1 MNKSTV
7 FGLILVLF
15 SSASLVPA
23 SSASTGPASFYEFKV
38 NSITGTPVELGQ
50 YKGKVLLVVN
60 TASNCGY
67 TPQYEGLQTI
77 YQRYHDKGFEILA
90 FPSNDFGSQEP
101 GTAPEIKK
109 FCETRYKVSFPL
121 FEKNPVSGSMKQPLY
136 DWLVHHEPRSQYGTS
151 EVGWNFEKF
160 LISKEGKV
168 LARFKSRVTPESPE
182 IIKAIEGAMKN
193 QAKR

>member
-1 MNKSTV
+1 MNKSTIL
-7 FGLILVLF
+7 GLILVLF
-15 SSASLVPA
+15 TSGSYAPTALA
-23 SSASTGPASFYEFKV
+23 SSGPSSFYGFKV
-38 NSITGTPVELGQ
+38 NSISGTPVDLGQ

-60 TASNCGY
+60 TASKCGY

-121 FEKNPVSGSMKQPLY
+121 FEKNSVSGSMKQPLY

-160 LISKEGKV
+160 LVSKDGKV
-168 LARFKSRVTPESPE
+168 VARFRSSVTPESPE
-182 IIKAIEGAMKN
+182 VIKAIEGAMKD
-193 QAKR
+193 QVTR